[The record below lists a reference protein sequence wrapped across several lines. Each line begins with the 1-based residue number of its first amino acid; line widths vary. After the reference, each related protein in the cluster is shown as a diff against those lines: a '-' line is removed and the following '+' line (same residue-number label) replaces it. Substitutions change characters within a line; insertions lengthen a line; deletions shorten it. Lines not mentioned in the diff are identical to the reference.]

1 MSRRRKTRRRLER
14 QRRRHPVQR
23 ERSNP
28 AARLGIGAMG
38 IAGVAGGIALL
49 VHASS
54 VNESRIARIAGIL
67 IVLGLGAIAAAVFGW
82 R

>member
-1 MSRRRKTRRRLER
+1 
-14 QRRRHPVQR
+14 
-23 ERSNP
+23 
-28 AARLGIGAMG
+28 MG

>member
-1 MSRRRKTRRRLER
+1 MSPSRRTRRRLER
-14 QRRRHPVQR
+14 QRSRHPVQR

-28 AARLGIGAMG
+28 AVRVGIGVLG
-38 IAGVAGGIALL
+38 LAGLVAGTALL

-67 IVLGLGAIAAAVFGW
+67 IVLGLGALAAAVFGW